1 MDSLLASYASSD
13 DEDNNNNQPQK
24 PPTKQPQSPNPKPN
38 FFPPPKSNPNPNP
51 NSNKSSLFSKL
62 PQPKSEPS
70 DPFSLNPSK
79 PKKVVLF
86 RPPITKKPIL
96 DDDEDDMDDKKEE
109 NKVKDSYT
117 PQAPSVKSFLS
128 SIPAP
133 RNSGSLGAGLSGSGT
148 GTARRSILEGE
159 VPGLSNLDKS
169 KEKVSESKLRYDDR
183 EIANENVKLN
193 TDYASYDYS
202 SYGGYE
208 NANVDNAAYVNYE
221 NANVDNAG
229 YANYDTSSYGPV
241 PPGNDD
247 GYGSYSSYGP
257 AAPSSEYEGYG
268 QYESKWVDR
277 SGGGGSSVVPE
288 VSAAEVVQSVA
299 RVPGKRGRNEI
310 PTAVIEVSQDELMK
324 NRPREDQVKA
334 TGIAFGPAY
343 QPTSSTKGKP
353 TKLHKRKHQIGS
365 LYFDMR
371 SKEMELAERRSKG
384 FLTKAETHAKYGWC
398 ADITDYVDSDQ
409 EDGEL
414 PNLPTSPATNEFASD
429 SEQVKENI
437 DIAEEKEEVPM
448 KDVEMDENY
457 DIDHLGTK
465 EALQLS
471 LAKDHFLVIMELND
485 QSSFLLHTIPSFI
498 SNKVKWEFTT
508 PHRFSLQGNGI
519 QGLHD
524 SFYMVKW
531 LLKYSKLRCN
541 YNGYGVINIVMT

>member
-13 DEDNNNNQPQK
+13 DEDNNNQPQK

-38 FFPPPKSNPNPNP
+38 FFTSLPPPKSNPNPNP
-51 NSNKSSLFSKL
+51 NPNSNNSSLFSKL

-96 DDDEDDMDDKKEE
+96 DDDEDDTDDKKEE
-109 NKVKDSYT
+109 KKVKDSYI

-133 RNSGSLGAGLSGSGT
+133 KNSGSLGAGLSGSGT

-183 EIANENVKLN
+183 EIPNENVTLN
-193 TDYASYDYS
+193 ADYANYDYS

-208 NANVDNAAYVNYE
+208 NANVDNAAYVNYD

-229 YANYDTSSYGPV
+229 FANYDTSSYGPV

-277 SGGGGSSVVPE
+277 SGGGGSSVGPE

-343 QPTSSTKGKP
+343 QFSFPISPSFPRSTISSSSIRSSSDSSRSALLADADPTSSTKGKP

-384 FLTKAETHAKYGWC
+384 FLTKAETHAKYGWLKGLV
-398 ADITDYVDSDQ
+398 Y
-409 EDGEL
+409 
-414 PNLPTSPATNEFASD
+414 PNSSSTSAPSHTHLSPVSHTHLSPVVVTNHS
-429 SEQVKENI
+429 
-437 DIAEEKEEVPM
+437 P
-448 KDVEMDENY
+448 
-457 DIDHLGTK
+457 
-465 EALQLS
+465 
-471 LAKDHFLVIMELND
+471 
-485 QSSFLLHTIPSFI
+485 
-498 SNKVKWEFTT
+498 
-508 PHRFSLQGNGI
+508 
-519 QGLHD
+519 
-524 SFYMVKW
+524 
-531 LLKYSKLRCN
+531 
-541 YNGYGVINIVMT
+541 

>member
-13 DEDNNNNQPQK
+13 DEDNNNQPQK

-38 FFPPPKSNPNPNP
+38 FFTSLPPPKSNPNPN
-51 NSNKSSLFSKL
+51 SNNSSLFSKL

-96 DDDEDDMDDKKEE
+96 DDDEDDTDDKKEE
-109 NKVKDSYT
+109 KKVKDSYI

-133 RNSGSLGAGLSGSGT
+133 KNSGSLGAGLSGSGT

-169 KEKVSESKLRYDDR
+169 KEKVSE
-183 EIANENVKLN
+183 N
-193 TDYASYDYS
+193 
-202 SYGGYE
+202 
-208 NANVDNAAYVNYE
+208 
-221 NANVDNAG
+221 
-229 YANYDTSSYGPV
+229 YGPV

-277 SGGGGSSVVPE
+277 SGGGGSSVGPE

-343 QPTSSTKGKP
+343 QVVH
-353 TKLHKRKHQIGS
+353 L
-365 LYFDMR
+365 DND
-371 SKEMELAERRSKG
+371 E
-384 FLTKAETHAKYGWC
+384 
-398 ADITDYVDSDQ
+398 DY
-409 EDGEL
+409 
-414 PNLPTSPATNEFASD
+414 
-429 SEQVKENI
+429 
-437 DIAEEKEEVPM
+437 
-448 KDVEMDENY
+448 
-457 DIDHLGTK
+457 
-465 EALQLS
+465 
-471 LAKDHFLVIMELND
+471 
-485 QSSFLLHTIPSFI
+485 
-498 SNKVKWEFTT
+498 
-508 PHRFSLQGNGI
+508 
-519 QGLHD
+519 
-524 SFYMVKW
+524 
-531 LLKYSKLRCN
+531 
-541 YNGYGVINIVMT
+541 